1 MQSSSTWTPDP
12 GRALEPG
19 ESVCTVNV
27 QDESM
32 RVVLT
37 YDDGPQPEGTDQVLA
52 ALDRAGA
59 SATFFVLA
67 TRIRLFRSL
76 LLETVDAGHEIALH
90 GLDHQNL
97 ASMDPAVAQERTR
110 IAKVE
115 LEQVVQQ
122 PVVWFRPPY
131 GAQTEATWHAVR
143 NLGLMPV
150 LWSTM
155 LRDWQ
160 FITDEERLAGATT
173 ATVSGEIL
181 LAHDGFACELDGVDD
196 GPPPPIDRGR
206 LTNLLLDRYGEM
218 GFTACSLGDALAV
231 GTAATPVW
239 LDAP

>member
-1 MQSSSTWTPDP
+1 MQSSSTWQPD
-12 GRALEPG
+12 GDRSLEPG
-19 ESVCTVNV
+19 ESVCTVNIR
-27 QDESM
+27 DESM

-37 YDDGPQPEGTDQVLA
+37 YDDGPEPAGTEQVLA
-52 ALDRAGA
+52 GLGRAGA

-97 ASMDPAVAQERTR
+97 ASMDPSVAQERTR

-115 LEQVVQQ
+115 LEQAIQQ

-131 GAQTEATWHAVR
+131 GAQTPATWLAVR
-143 NLGLMPV
+143 SLGLMPV
-150 LWSTM
+150 LWSAM

-160 FITDEERLAGATT
+160 FITDEERLAGAMAT
-173 ATVSGEIL
+173 TVSGEIL

-218 GFTACSLGDALAV
+218 GFTACSLGDAMTV
-231 GTAATPVW
+231 GTAVTPVR